1 MKKKTQRTRK
11 GLVVKTNVKA
21 GAAAAA
27 SLFPFGF
34 GE

>member
-21 GAAAAA
+21 GAAAA
-27 SLFPFGF
+27 SVFPFGF